1 MSEATVKLEISDGVA
16 LVTLNRPG
24 ALNSF
29 TEEMHLALR
38 DALEKVEQSEEARVL
53 VLTGAGRAFCAGQ
66 DLNERKRDPDG
77 QPPDLGETIGR
88 LYNPMTRKLYN
99 FPLPTIAAVN
109 GVAAGAGG
117 NVALACDL
125 VFAAKGIKFIQAFSK
140 IGLAP
145 DSGGS
150 WFLPRLVGHAKALG
164 MALTAEPV
172 LAEEAERLGMIWKVV
187 DGDVLMDTVMAQAKI
202 FAAGPTLGYRRI
214 KESLA
219 AAQVNTLD
227 EQLDLERDMQYELG
241 RSHDYMEGT
250 LAFLEKR
257 APIFKGE

>member
-1 MSEATVKLEISDGVA
+1 MAEPTIKLEVADGVA
-16 LVTLNRPG
+16 VVTLNRPDS
-24 ALNSF
+24 LNSF
-29 TEEMHLALR
+29 NEEMHLALKA
-38 DALEKVEQSEEARVL
+38 ALDEVEANNGARAL

-66 DLNERKRDPDG
+66 DLSERKREPG
-77 QPPDLGETIGR
+77 APPPDLGDTIGR
-88 LYNPMTRKLYN
+88 LYNPLTRRLYRY
-99 FPLPTIAAVN
+99 PLPTIAAVN

-125 VFAAKGIKFIQAFSK
+125 VFAARGVKFIQAFSK

-150 WFLPRLVGHAKALG
+150 WLLPRLIGRAKALG
-164 MALTAEPV
+164 MALTAEPL
-172 LAEEAERLGMIWKVV
+172 LAEDAERLGMIWKVV
-187 DGDVLMDTVMAQAKI
+187 EGNELMDVVMAQAKQ

-219 AAQVNTLD
+219 AAQTNDLD
-227 EQLDLERDMQYELG
+227 TQLDLERDMQRELG

-250 LAFLEKR
+250 NAFLEKR
-257 APIFKGE
+257 VPEFKGE

>member
-1 MSEATVKLEISDGVA
+1 MSEATVKLDISEGVA
-16 LVTLNRPG
+16 LVTLNRPD

-29 TEEMHLALR
+29 TEEMHHALK
-38 DALEKVEQSEEARVL
+38 DALDQVEAHNEARAL
-53 VLTGAGRAFCAGQ
+53 ILTGAGRGFCAGQ

-77 QPPDLGETIGR
+77 PPPDLGDTIGR
-88 LYNPMTRKLYN
+88 LYNPLTRQLYN

-109 GVAAGAGG
+109 GVAAGAGC

-125 VFAAKGIKFIQAFSK
+125 VFAANHVKFIQAFSK

-150 WFLPRLVGHAKALG
+150 WFLPRLIGRARALG
-164 MALTAEPV
+164 MALTAEPIG
-172 LAEEAERLGMIWKVV
+172 AEEAARIGMIWKAV
-187 DGDVLMDTVMAQAKI
+187 DGADLMDIAMAQAKQ

-219 AAQVNTLD
+219 AAQLNNLD
-227 EQLDLERDMQYELG
+227 NQLDLERDMQRELG
-241 RSHDYMEGT
+241 RSYDYMEGT
-250 LAFLEKR
+250 GAFLEKR
-257 APIFKGE
+257 TPVFKGE